1 MAAHVIQQVRDAI
14 VSALQAQGNGLSA
27 TNVFP
32 YKGRPLDSTKTPYLY
47 VRTRDDVD
55 ERMALGYPAEER
67 IIATFEII
75 IVVFQTGDFEAA
87 ALDLRK
93 QVELALL
100 GSTTALTLGGKAQML
115 TRTGAHVEED
125 DSSGTKP
132 TYAIHLN
139 FEAQIRHQES
149 QPDVLM
155 N

>member
-14 VSALQAQGNGLSA
+14 VSALRAQGNGLSI

-32 YKGRPLDSTKTPYLY
+32 YKDRPQDSTKTPYLY
-47 VRTRDDVD
+47 VRTRDDAD
-55 ERMALGYPAEER
+55 ERMALGLPSEER
-67 IIATFEII
+67 ILAVFEVI

-87 ALDLRK
+87 ALNLRV
-93 QVELALL
+93 QAELALL
-100 GSTTALTLGGKAQML
+100 GSLAALTLGGKVVML

-139 FEAQIRHQES
+139 FEAQIRHMES

-155 N
+155 T